1 MNYFEGEYCLIKG
14 ENGYIKVPFFHMA
27 SKAVIKDKNGKE
39 IFRDKRAKYAYQFE
53 RAAIDIKD
61 GKKES
66 LISLDSS
73 LIVMELMDE
82 IRKELGVVYSC
93 DQ

>member
-27 SKAVIKDKNGKE
+27 NKAIIKDRNVKE
-39 IFRDKRAKYAYQFE
+39 VFKDQRVKYAYQFE
-53 RAAIDIKD
+53 KAAIDIKD

-73 LIVMELMDE
+73 LEVMEIMDE
-82 IRKELGVVYSC
+82 IRKELGVVYAC
-93 DQ
+93 DN